1 VHELTDTGAWKR
13 SPYLSRR
20 FVIGSIVA
28 LAVLVA
34 NAYVTYRT
42 IADLIDASR
51 SVENTLGV
59 VAALKDVANNVA
71 SAETELRGYILTGER
86 ERLAQ
91 ARELVGRAGLPVR
104 ALRAAPEEIAD
115 QMQRI
120 ETLDELIVGEYNR
133 IGRLIETDRKKG
145 LLAAIRSITATGG
158 ASAMRR
164 TQGLTQDLLAAED
177 MKLAEQTEQS
187 RRSSDVSIVTA
198 AVATLFNL
206 GLLGLVILLARREI
220 RERRQAEEVVKFAAT
235 HDPLTGLPN
244 RLLLADRVN
253 RAVVQAKSQGRNTAV
268 LFVDLDRFKNI
279 NDALGHEAGDRLLQ
293 NVADRLVRCVR
304 RSDTVARHGGDEF
317 VVLVESFQNPR
328 DLTQVAEK
336 ILAEVAGPMTV
347 YGREFQIT
355 ASIGISTFP
364 ADGEDLRALLKNADT
379 AMYRAKQLGNAY
391 QFYAEQM
398 SEHSVE
404 RLELE
409 TALRQ
414 ALERDELRLH
424 YQPKIEAR
432 TGRVTGI
439 ECLLRWQHPTL
450 GMVQPDQLVPLA
462 EETGLI
468 VPIGKWALRTA
479 CLQARAWAEEG
490 LPLLRIAVN
499 LSARQFMSP
508 TLLDD
513 VVATIGETGINPRQ
527 IELEVTESVMMR
539 EPEEAA
545 KLLRSLKMIGVRLTI
560 DDFGTGYSSLAY
572 LKRLPI
578 DCVKIDASFV
588 RGLPVDASDVAIT
601 ETVIAMSR
609 GLGLRVV
616 AEGVENR
623 DQMRFLEAR
632 GCDEMQGFY
641 FARPLTAEKLA
652 AYLRQ
657 EPVED
662 AGARGARGLRVVGG
676 VDRRGGNP

>member
-1 VHELTDTGAWKR
+1 VA
-13 SPYLSRR
+13 
-20 FVIGSIVA
+20 GSVVA
-28 LAVLVA
+28 LGVLVG
-34 NAYVTYRT
+34 NAYLTYRT
-42 IADLIDASR
+42 IAELVVASR
-51 SVENTLGV
+51 SVENTLWV
-59 VAALKDVANNVA
+59 VGALKDVQGNLAA
-71 SAETELRGYILTGER
+71 AQTELRGYLLTGER

-91 ARELVGRAGLPVR
+91 AHEFVGRAGLPVQ
-104 ALRAAPEEIAD
+104 ALRARPDAVAGHE
-115 QMQRI
+115 QRV
-120 ETLDELIVGEYNR
+120 EALDALIVQEFIR
-133 IGRLIETDRKKG
+133 FEKLIEIDRRKG

-158 ASAMRR
+158 GATMR
-164 TQGLTQDLLAAED
+164 QAEALTTDMLAAED
-177 MKLAEQTEQS
+177 LRLAAQTEQS
-187 RRSSDVSIVTA
+187 RRSSDLSIITA
-198 AVATLFNL
+198 AVATFFNL
-206 GLLGLVILLARREI
+206 LLLGIVILLARREI

-253 RAVVQAKSQGRNTAV
+253 RAVGQAKSLGRNTAV

-293 NVADRLVRCVR
+293 NVGDRLIRCVR
-304 RSDTVARHGGDEF
+304 RSDTVARQGGDEF
-317 VVLVESFQNPR
+317 VVLIESFQNPR
-328 DLTQVAEK
+328 ELTRVAEK
-336 ILAEVAGPMTV
+336 ILAEVSGPMTV
-347 YGREFQIT
+347 YGKEFQIT
-355 ASIGISTFP
+355 ASVGISTFP
-364 ADGEDLRALLKNADT
+364 ADGEDLRSLLKNADI
-379 AMYRAKQLGNAY
+379 AMYRAKQQGNAY

-424 YQPKIEAR
+424 YQPKVEAR

-450 GMVQPDQLVPLA
+450 GLLQPDQLVPLA

-468 VPIGKWALRTA
+468 VPIGKWALRSA
-479 CLQARAWAEEG
+479 CQQARAWAEEG
-490 LPLLRIAVN
+490 LPELRIAVN

-508 TLLDD
+508 TLLED
-513 VVATIGETGINPRQ
+513 VVTTIAETGINARQ

-539 EPEEAA
+539 EPDEAA

-632 GCDEMQGFY
+632 GCDEMQGFF
-641 FARPLTAEKLA
+641 FARPLTADKLA

-662 AGARGARGLRVVGG
+662 AREPQRGLRIVGG
-676 VDRRGGNP
+676 ADRRAGSS

>member
-1 VHELTDTGAWKR
+1 VRDLTDTGAWKR
-13 SPYLSRR
+13 SLFLSRR
-20 FVIGSIVA
+20 FVFGSIVA
-28 LAVLVA
+28 LGVLVA

-42 IADLIDASR
+42 IADLVQASR
-51 SVENTLGV
+51 SVENTLWVVGV
-59 VAALKDVANNVA
+59 LKDIQNNLTA
-71 SAETELRGYILTGER
+71 AETELRGYILTGER
-86 ERLAQ
+86 NRLAQ
-91 ARELVGRAGLPVR
+91 ARELVGHAGLPVQ
-104 ALRAAPEEIAD
+104 ALRARPEVIAD
-115 QMQRI
+115 QTQRV
-120 ETLDELIVGEYNR
+120 TALDGLIVEE
-133 IGRLIETDRKKG
+133 LDRFEKLMEIDHRKG

-158 ASAMRR
+158 AGTLRR
-164 TQGLTQDLLAAED
+164 AEGLTQDLLAEED
-177 MKLAEQTEQS
+177 LRLAAQTEQS
-187 RRSSDVSIVTA
+187 RRGSDLSVVTA
-198 AVATLFNL
+198 AVATFFNL
-206 GLLGLVILLARREI
+206 ALLAIVILLARREI

-253 RAVVQAKSQGRNTAV
+253 RAVVQARSQGKSAAL
-268 LFVDLDRFKNI
+268 LFIDLDRFKNI

-317 VVLVESFQNPR
+317 VVLVEGFQAAR

-336 ILAEVAGPMTV
+336 ILAEVAGPMV
-347 YGREFQIT
+347 IYGREFQIT
-355 ASIGISTFP
+355 ASVGISVFP
-364 ADGEDLRALLKNADT
+364 ADGDDLRALLKNADT
-379 AMYRAKQLGNAY
+379 AMYRAKQQGNAY
-391 QFYAEQM
+391 QLYAEQM
-398 SEHSVE
+398 DSHSVE

-424 YQPKIEAR
+424 YQPKVEAR

-439 ECLLRWQHPTL
+439 ECLLRWQHPKL
-450 GMVQPDQLVPLA
+450 GLVLPDQLVPLA

-468 VPIGKWALRTA
+468 VPIGKWALRAA
-479 CLQARAWAEEG
+479 CQQARAWVDQG

-513 VVATIGETGINPRQ
+513 VMTTIAETRMSARL
-527 IELEVTESVMMR
+527 IEFEVTESVMMR
-539 EPEEAA
+539 EPEEAV
-545 KLLRSLKMIGVRLTI
+545 KLLRSLKAIGVRVTI

-588 RGLPVDASDVAIT
+588 RGIPVDASDVAIT

-609 GLGLRVV
+609 SLGLRVV
-616 AEGVENR
+616 AEGVETR
-623 DQMRFLEAR
+623 DQMRFLEQR

-641 FARPLTAEKLA
+641 FSRPLTADQLA

-657 EPVED
+657 ESAED
-662 AGARGARGLRVVGG
+662 TREAQRGLRLVGG
-676 VDRRGGNP
+676 ADRRAGGS

>member
-1 VHELTDTGAWKR
+1 MRDLTDTGAWRR
-13 SPYLSRR
+13 SPFLSRR
-20 FVIGSIVA
+20 FVFGSIVA
-28 LAVLVA
+28 LCVLVA

-42 IADLIDASR
+42 IAGLVEASR
-51 SVENTLGV
+51 SVENTLWV
-59 VAALKDVANNVA
+59 TAALKDVQGNLAG
-71 SAETELRGYILTGER
+71 AETELRGYILTGER
-86 ERLAQ
+86 QRLDQ
-91 ARELVGRAGLPVR
+91 AHALVERAGLPVQ
-104 ALRAAPEEIAD
+104 ALRARPEAIPE
-115 QMQRI
+115 QRYRV
-120 ETLDELIVGEYNR
+120 EALDALIVEELERLGK
-133 IGRLIETDRKKG
+133 LIEIDRKQG
-145 LLAAIRSITATGG
+145 LLAAIRAITATGG
-158 ASAMRR
+158 ATTLRR
-164 TQGLTQDLLAAED
+164 AEGLTQDLLAEED
-177 MKLAEQTEQS
+177 VQLAAQTEQS
-187 RRSSDVSIVTA
+187 RSSSDLSIITA
-198 AVATLFNL
+198 AVATFFNL
-206 GLLGLVILLARREI
+206 ALLATVILLARREI

-253 RAVVQAKSQGRNTAV
+253 RVVVQSRRQGRSAAL
-268 LFVDLDRFKNI
+268 LFIDLDRFKNI

-317 VVLVESFQNPR
+317 VVLLEGFQDPR

-336 ILAEVAGPMTV
+336 ILAEVAGPMTI
-347 YGREFQIT
+347 YGKEFQIT
-355 ASIGISTFP
+355 ASVGISTFP
-364 ADGEDLRALLKNADT
+364 ADGEDLRALLKNADV
-379 AMYRAKQLGNAY
+379 AMYRAKQQGNAY
-391 QFYAEQM
+391 QLYAEQM
-398 SEHSVE
+398 DSHSVE

-424 YQPKIEAR
+424 YQPKVEAR

-439 ECLLRWQHPTL
+439 ECLLRWQHPEL
-450 GMVQPDQLVPLA
+450 GIVLPDQLVPLA

-468 VPIGKWALRTA
+468 VPIGKWALRAA
-479 CLQARAWAEEG
+479 CRQARAWVDQG
-490 LPLLRIAVN
+490 LPPLRIAVN

-508 TLLDD
+508 TLLND
-513 VVATIGETGINPRQ
+513 VMTTIAETRMSARL
-527 IELEVTESVMMR
+527 IEFEVTESVMMR
-539 EPEEAA
+539 EPEEAV
-545 KLLRSLKMIGVRLTI
+545 KLLRSLKAIGVRVTI

-588 RGLPVDASDVAIT
+588 RGIPVDASDVAIT

-609 GLGLRVV
+609 SLGLRVV
-616 AEGVENR
+616 AEGVETR
-623 DQMRFLEAR
+623 DQMRFLEQR

-641 FARPLTAEKLA
+641 FSRPLTADQLA

-662 AGARGARGLRVVGG
+662 AREAQRGLRLVGG
-676 VDRRGGNP
+676 ADRRAGAS

>member
-1 VHELTDTGAWKR
+1 MRDLGDTGAWRR
-13 SPYLSRR
+13 SLFLSRR
-20 FVIGSIVA
+20 FALGSIVA
-28 LAVLVA
+28 LGVLVA

-42 IADLIDASR
+42 IADLVQASR
-51 SVENTLGV
+51 SVENALWV
-59 VAALKDVANNVA
+59 VGALKDIQNNLA
-71 SAETELRGYILTGER
+71 AAETELRGYILTGER
-86 ERLAQ
+86 NRLAQ
-91 ARELVGRAGLPVR
+91 ARELVGRAGLPVQ
-104 ALRAAPEEIAD
+104 ALRARPEVIAD
-115 QMQRI
+115 QTRRV
-120 ETLDELIVGEYNR
+120 TALDGLIVEE
-133 IGRLIETDRKKG
+133 LDRFEKLMEIDRRKG

-158 ASAMRR
+158 AGTLRR
-164 TQGLTQDLLAAED
+164 AEGFTRDLLEEED
-177 MKLAEQTEQS
+177 LRLAEQTDQS
-187 RRSSDVSIVTA
+187 RRSSDLSVVTA
-198 AVATLFNL
+198 AVATFFNL
-206 GLLGLVILLARREI
+206 ALFAIVILLARREI

-253 RAVVQAKSQGRNTAV
+253 RAVVQAKSQGKSAAL
-268 LFVDLDRFKNI
+268 LFIDLDRFKNI

-317 VVLVESFQNPR
+317 VVLVEGFQNPR

-336 ILAEVAGPMTV
+336 VLAEVSGPMV
-347 YGREFQIT
+347 IYGREFQIT
-355 ASIGISTFP
+355 ASVGISTFP
-364 ADGEDLRALLKNADT
+364 ADGGDLRALLKNADT
-379 AMYRAKQLGNAY
+379 AMYRAKQQGNAY
-391 QFYAEQM
+391 QVYAQQM
-398 SEHSVE
+398 DSHSVE

-424 YQPKIEAR
+424 YQPKVESR

-439 ECLLRWQHPTL
+439 ECLLRWQHPKL
-450 GMVQPDQLVPLA
+450 GIVLPDQLVPLA

-468 VPIGKWALRTA
+468 VPIGKWALRAA
-479 CLQARAWAEEG
+479 CQQARAWADQG

-513 VVATIGETGINPRQ
+513 VVTTIAETRMSARL
-527 IELEVTESVMMR
+527 IEFEVTESVMMR
-539 EPEEAA
+539 EPEEAV
-545 KLLRSLKMIGVRLTI
+545 KLLRSLKAIGVRVTI

-588 RGLPVDASDVAIT
+588 RGIPVDASDVAIT

-609 GLGLRVV
+609 SLGLRVV
-616 AEGVENR
+616 AEGVETR
-623 DQMRFLEAR
+623 DQMRFLEQR

-641 FARPLTAEKLA
+641 FSRPVTADQLA
-652 AYLRQ
+652 GYLRQ
-657 EPVED
+657 EPSED
-662 AGARGARGLRVVGG
+662 AREPQRGLRLVGG
-676 VDRRGGNP
+676 VDRRAGGS